1 MLQKRGKFK
10 ESNLFKAII
19 KKQNQSESEDQYFFG
34 RLRSMLRNLPFQI
47 ISLRTGATNFVA
59 RRLTQESRFL
69 F

>member
-34 RLRSMLRNLPFQI
+34 RLRSMLRDLPFRI
-47 ISLRTGATNFVA
+47 ISLRTGATNLVA